1 MYTGAK
7 RNCWKRKCLVF
18 IMKIILQRVKQ
29 AKVIINSEKYS
40 SIKEGLLLL
49 VGFENND
56 QPNFDKIIKK
66 ILNMRVFNDKYGKM
80 NHSILDING
89 ELLVISQFTL
99 LANIKKGN
107 RPSYINACEP
117 VQAKKLY
124 DKFINLLKD
133 YEINVEKGR
142 FGAHMNLDFINDGPV
157 TIIMDDN

>member
-1 MYTGAK
+1 MGFAK
-7 RNCWKRKCLVF
+7 
-18 IMKIILQRVKQ
+18 
-29 AKVIINSEKYS
+29 
-40 SIKEGLLLL
+40 
-49 VGFENND
+49 ND

-66 ILNMRVFNDKYGKM
+66 ILNMRIFNDNSGKM
-80 NHSILDING
+80 NHSILDTNG
-89 ELLVISQFTL
+89 EILVISQFTL

-107 RPSYINACEP
+107 RPSYVNACEP

-133 YEINVEKGR
+133 YEINIEKGR